1 MSFVKSKTTK
11 KTGSAQ
17 SSHQGDARK
26 KRYEKEKA
34 IPSAKNAA
42 ENKAGRKLNRF
53 PFLFLSEALKNF
65 FIGVFPK
72 PPVRTAALFPLPVMK
87 RTFFRGNFGILDST
101 EKGADRTLSALK
113 TTRAEKG
120 ERRNVGKRVL
130 AQPRSTGLSELYGD
144 RSKMKTY
151 LFPTA
156 FSAKPAKFSLYFSF
170 APLSLFWRAFSAP
183 FPLRQRDAVGNGTHE
198 QSLFFA

>member
-1 MSFVKSKTTK
+1 MYTLQARNSSISQEKRSAPTEKQQKSSARAASAFALSFVKSKTTK

-120 ERRNVGKRVL
+120 ERRNVEKRVL
-130 AQPRSTGLSELYGD
+130 AHPVDSPSL
-144 RSKMKTY
+144 
-151 LFPTA
+151 TA
-156 FSAKPAKFSLYFSF
+156 I
-170 APLSLFWRAFSAP
+170 
-183 FPLRQRDAVGNGTHE
+183 AVK
-198 QSLFFA
+198 